1 MTSLVCTLPKGPSR
15 TKFATDSKFT
25 IRSKFTTAIVKHYG
39 GHFETTIFK
48 GKLSSKSLQIVIRG
62 ERTWAIAIRPF
73 YANQKFR
80 TEFPYF
86 SRQKRPEFRRKRD
99 LYESLLTALWPKFFP
114 F

>member
-1 MTSLVCTLPKGPSR
+1 MHIPLGTLGFTFHQFIIRELPSV
-15 TKFATDSKFT
+15 FQLLYPYS
-25 IRSKFTTAIVKHYG
+25 IRD
-39 GHFETTIFK
+39 
-48 GKLSSKSLQIVIRG
+48 

-99 LYESLLTALWPKFFP
+99 LYEPLLTAMAQVLP
-114 F
+114 FLILIF